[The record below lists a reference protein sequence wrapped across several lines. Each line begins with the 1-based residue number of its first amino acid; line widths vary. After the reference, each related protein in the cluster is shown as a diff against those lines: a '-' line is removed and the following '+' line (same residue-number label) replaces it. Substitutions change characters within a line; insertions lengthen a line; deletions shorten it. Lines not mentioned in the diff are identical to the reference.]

1 MQGTL
6 ACEQVSTDDTLA
18 GEHVSTQGTLAREH
32 VLITQGTRGEMWR
45 HI

>member
-6 ACEQVSTDDTLA
+6 AGEQVSTDDTLA